1 MNVVGG
7 ALKLKRPPNIAK
19 NMRKNKKDKKD
30 KKDKKEKKDKKSKK
44 EGKSKKDKK
53 SKSSKK
59 SKKSKELRKRD
70 LKSSSK
76 IEEASKTEEQK
87 GGIED
92 VFVDQ
97 AEDFISTTKKTAA
110 ELRFEEIQKQR
121 RFNTKEGKTNLLKS
135 HREKVQDYVDN
146 YLEKMTDTFDIP
158 KVGPG

>member
-59 SKKSKELRKRD
+59 SRKRD

-76 IEEASKTEEQK
+76 IEEVSKTEEQK

-92 VFVDQ
+92 VFVNQ